1 MRLFSVIAPSLS
13 LILRTVSRVRESSR
27 SGVGTNGEQCGKER
41 KGVPHSPSFPSYSF
55 TLLSFPLFLGNLEE
69 DTGSEREILQG
80 KEPKGREREK
90 VYTSRHETVDRREEE
105 SSREKHGKTQTRER
119 ERE

>member
-13 LILRTVSRVRESSR
+13 PSLILRTVSGVRESSR
-27 SGVGTNGEQCGKER
+27 SEVGTNGEQCGKER
-41 KGVPHSPSFPSYSF
+41 RGVPHSSSPPL

-80 KEPKGREREK
+80 NEPEGRKCTHHGMRLSIEGK
-90 VYTSRHETVDRREEE
+90 E
-105 SSREKHGKTQTRER
+105 SSRERKRER
-119 ERE
+119 ERVI